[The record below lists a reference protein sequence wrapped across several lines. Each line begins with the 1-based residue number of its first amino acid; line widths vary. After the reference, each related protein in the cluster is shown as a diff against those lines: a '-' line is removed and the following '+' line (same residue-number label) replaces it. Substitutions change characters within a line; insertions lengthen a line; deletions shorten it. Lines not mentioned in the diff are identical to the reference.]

1 MKKTPPKKMTIS
13 RETLA
18 VLGKPEEMKKVFGGA
33 PTDRCTTSINVCC
46 P

>member
-1 MKKTPPKKMTIS
+1 MKKTIS

-33 PTDRCTTSINVCC
+33 YTDPCTTSRFVCC